1 MSHLIKYI
9 YGGLTPFYPFI
20 NVIRYFG
27 KYNPTREINFFL
39 SFDCDYSKD
48 VSHLDSLLLMLNK
61 YKIKASFACVGY
73 FIEKYPTAHRS
84 ILNAGHE
91 ILNHSFTHPRNQE
104 INPDIDFEDL
114 SLDEQEKEIKA
125 TQDLCRTVLDYSP
138 IGFRLPH
145 FGNVKNINY
154 DSLFKILKQNQIRY
168 DSSLLHFLR
177 FPDKK
182 NNSLIFRDSKTG
194 IIEFSITTCPYHP
207 FTAFDS
213 YHIFR
218 SKRIIY
224 RFGKCRKNLTKTFKK
239 MIKLNRKTM
248 GEINIYLDPMDV
260 CNHPEY
266 ESIFEQISSDSRIK
280 FSTYR
285 DYFSNLINA

>member
-1 MSHLIKYI
+1 MPHLIKYI
-9 YGGLTPFYPFI
+9 YGSLTPFYPLI

-27 KYNPTREINFFL
+27 KNNPNREVNFFL

-48 VSHLDSLLLMLNK
+48 INHLDSLLILLNK
-61 YKIKASFACVGY
+61 HKIRASFACIGY
-73 FIEKYPTAHRS
+73 FIEKYPKAHRT

-104 INPDIDFEDL
+104 INPDVDFENL
-114 SLDEQEKEIKA
+114 SIDEQEKEIKA
-125 TQDLCRTVLDYSP
+125 TQDVTRTVLDYSP

-145 FGNVKNINY
+145 FGNVKNIDY
-154 DSLFKILKQNQIRY
+154 HSLFKILKKNQIRY

-182 NNSLIFRDSKTG
+182 AGSLIFKDSKTG

-224 RFGKCRKNLTKTFKK
+224 RFGRCHKNLTKAFEK
-239 MIKLNRKTM
+239 MIKLNKRVRR
-248 GEINIYLDPMDV
+248 EINIYLDPMDV
-260 CNHPEY
+260 SNHPEY
-266 ESIFEQISSDSRIK
+266 ESIFKQISSDSRIK

-285 DYFSNLINA
+285 DYLLNLTNV